1 MELYFVRIT
10 ERTASLR
17 LFAEKNNTMMALNT
31 HTNPDESKCW
41 REEKK
46 IPCVCVFNASVE
58 EGVVCCRQ
66 RWEATFLCRFVFQDT
81 SFCSS
86 GAHLRESNVRRM
98 MFSQVSDH
106 RVLER
111 RPAGLKRGHSHLC
124 IPPELVET
132 LNYEVLLRLERDADI
147 YHEISEGFLA

>member
-1 MELYFVRIT
+1 MRV
-10 ERTASLR
+10 
-17 LFAEKNNTMMALNT
+17 
-31 HTNPDESKCW
+31 
-41 REEKK
+41 
-46 IPCVCVFNASVE
+46 
-58 EGVVCCRQ
+58 Q
-66 RWEATFLCRFVFQDT
+66 RLCRSGAVSGGKQLFCVVLFSKTLLFVPAA
-81 SFCSS
+81 SS
-86 GAHLRESNVRRM
+86 TYTFSAKATEQYGAHLRESNVRRM
-98 MFSQVSDH
+98 MFPQVSDH